1 MLPQS
6 EDRSDDCPPRSE
18 EWSTFLG
25 KVGRFCNKLRN
36 HNETGWHLPGFIMRK
51 WDAGQVGW
59 QVWSLWLR
67 SQLAVAHWEH
77 TCITGPPLWNCNVL
91 TTSAGSFEPFLLRT
105 SLPSYACLSQH
116 NTNVPFYQNSAV
128 ICFIR
133 STLYFIKTCSP
144 HTILILYAHFPNPVP
159 TSRGKDRVQ
168 CIRR

>member
-77 TCITGPPLWNCNVL
+77 TCITGPPPWNCNVL

-116 NTNVPFYQNSAV
+116 NTMYLSIKIQQSFVLSEVLYISLKPAHLTPFSSFMPTFPILSPPQEGKIEYSA
-128 ICFIR
+128 
-133 STLYFIKTCSP
+133 
-144 HTILILYAHFPNPVP
+144 
-159 TSRGKDRVQ
+159 
-168 CIRR
+168 